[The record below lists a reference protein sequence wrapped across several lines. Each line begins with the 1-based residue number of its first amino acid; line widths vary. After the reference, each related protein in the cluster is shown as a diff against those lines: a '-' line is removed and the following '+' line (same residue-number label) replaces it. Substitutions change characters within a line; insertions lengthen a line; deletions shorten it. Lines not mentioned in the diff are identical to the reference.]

1 MRPFLPSVCRILSLL
16 VFASILAAC
25 SAPGTSISN
34 GTAAAQP
41 AAPVPEFSH
50 IFVIVLENRA
60 YDDVIGNKQDS
71 YINTLARQYAIAD
84 QYYGVAHPSLP
95 NYLALLGGDTFG
107 INSDC
112 TNCFVNEQNLI
123 DQIEGSG
130 RSWGAYQESMPHA
143 CFTGD
148 APPLYRQKHNPFIY
162 FDNVRN
168 NPARCEKIVP
178 FTQFASDLSAN
189 TLPNFVWITPN
200 MCSDTHDC
208 SSGDGDTW
216 LKTWVPQIL
225 SSPAWRNGGALFI
238 TFDEGK
244 RTVGGP
250 SDGGHLATL
259 VISPL
264 GKPGFRSATAYDH
277 YALLRTVERA
287 WGLPE
292 LKNAGCNCT
301 PTMGEFFMAQAPP
314 SSAPAAR
321 QLPIALTR

>member
-200 MCSDTHDC
+200 MCNDGHDC
-208 SSGDGDTW
+208 PASTTDAW
-216 LKTWVPQIL
+216 LRTVVSQITG
-225 SSPAWRNGGALFI
+225 SPAWRDNSVLFI
-238 TFDEGK
+238 TFDESEKADQNGCCSYAQ
-244 RTVGGP
+244 GGR
-250 SDGGHLATL
+250 LATL
-259 VISPL
+259 VISPRS
-264 GKPGFRSATAYDH
+264 KPGFRSPIGYDH
-277 YALLRTVERA
+277 YSLLRTIETS
-287 WGLPE
+287 WGLPP
-292 LKNAGCNCT
+292 LNKAACACT
-301 PTMGEFFMAQAPP
+301 PTMADFFK
-314 SSAPAAR
+314 
-321 QLPIALTR
+321 